1 MIGAILQSDRTL
13 QQGDKQIAID
23 RRVPLAFDQVGLTN
37 IYNAPN
43 MGCAEAQRFIEELE
57 AEEQESDEDEGEE
70 GFWEHLV
77 TL

>member
-1 MIGAILQSDRTL
+1 
-13 QQGDKQIAID
+13 
-23 RRVPLAFDQVGLTN
+23 
-37 IYNAPN
+37 